1 MMRDVRLWVAIGGF
15 AVATWLVA
23 PFILPCRAPPA
34 SDASAPE
41 IRYVCRTSGEVFT
54 LPLAGELVAHP
65 GTGELSLV
73 PAVYDERRKRWCPGP
88 PLEVMRQQGLL
99 GPAP

>member
-1 MMRDVRLWVAIGGF
+1 MKDARLWVAAGALML
-15 AVATWLVA
+15 AVWLLA
-23 PFILPCRAPPA
+23 PFVLPRRGPPV
-34 SDASAPE
+34 SDAAPPE
-41 IRYVCRTSGEVFT
+41 IRYVCRKSGEVFT
-54 LPLAGELVAHP
+54 LPLTGELVPHP

-73 PAVYDERRKRWCPGP
+73 PAVYDARRRRWCPGP